1 MILKKPIIH
10 QGSSQQQTS
19 TSAEQSMIEFKSIN
33 HGLGGAGTTLDAR
46 ENSRCYQQANFNE
59 QSYYLE

>member
-1 MILKKPIIH
+1 MIIKKPIIH

-33 HGLGGAGTTLDAR
+33 HGLGGAGTTLDAG
-46 ENSRCYQQANFNE
+46 ENSRGYQ
-59 QSYYLE
+59 